1 MSPIQRSHEHECLG
15 DRHPRTMVGKGFAR
29 LLDGYGRGSTVSG
42 IVDGLTGFSRKLCCA
57 FGAEAVRRLLR
68 ATGLAWGSE
77 WDSGEEKVKESPLSL
92 PLICAMLL

>member
-1 MSPIQRSHEHECLG
+1 MSPHQRSHEHECLG
-15 DRHPRTMVGKGFAR
+15 DRPPRTMVGKGFAR

-42 IVDGLTGFSRKLCCA
+42 IVDGLTGFSRELCCA

-77 WDSGEEKVKESPLSL
+77 WIPEKRKSRNRPFLFL
-92 PLICAMLL
+92 